1 VVLGD
6 FDAMPDAAS
15 MSFWCGRLR
24 HADVVRDV
32 GPAPPPTR
40 VAPAGWLRSGTRPDS
55 PGGRFNV
62 MTNLSQ
68 DFGYSFTL
76 LGRARRGSG
85 WRRPVHAVLSVLL
98 GLTGLVEAGLVAVF
112 VFRGVLY
119 GIVDKGPYTDAWGGP
134 TLAGAWTVHFLVGVA
149 VLAGAVLLGLSVT
162 ALHRRLTLW
171 SEGGEVARWVLP
183 CSTGVCLVIAL
194 SVAAWTRQI

>member
-1 VVLGD
+1 
-6 FDAMPDAAS
+6 
-15 MSFWCGRLR
+15 MSSGTSGQR
-24 HADVVRDV
+24 H
-32 GPAPPPTR
+32 PPTR

-149 VLAGAVLLGLSVT
+149 VLAGAVLLGLLVT

-194 SVAAWTRQI
+194 LVAAWTRQI